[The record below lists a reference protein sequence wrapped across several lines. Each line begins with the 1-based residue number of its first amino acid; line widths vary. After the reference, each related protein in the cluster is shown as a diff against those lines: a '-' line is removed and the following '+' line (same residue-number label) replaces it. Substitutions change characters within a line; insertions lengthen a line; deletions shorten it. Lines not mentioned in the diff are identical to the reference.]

1 MDQGHGCG
9 RAPRAAARGGCVDVI
24 LSGLVVCAALLLVGA
39 GQAGAQGAP
48 NQVTPNPGTAKLI
61 TANQATANALVP
73 PQVPVRE
80 GLAPVGDTHLWYW
93 DTGGEGTPVVL
104 LHPASGS
111 GLIWGY
117 QQPTLAKAGYRV
129 IGYSRRSYYNSDP
142 VVKDRPGIG
151 SADLHGLIEFLALKK
166 FHLVGSAAGGTIA
179 ADYALSHP
187 DRLLSLVIADN
198 SAGVRDGEIA
208 KAAANIRTH
217 GFDDMP
223 VEFRELGPSY
233 RAANPEGARLWTE
246 LAHKALT
253 FPEFRQRVANEITTA
268 KLEAMRV
275 PALLITG
282 DADLVTPPSIMR
294 MVAQHLPGSEISIVA
309 EAGHSVYWEQP
320 DVFNRAV
327 LGFLAKHAQ

>member
-1 MDQGHGCG
+1 MYQ
-9 RAPRAAARGGCVDVI
+9 RPISKRTTRKVA
-24 LSGLVVCAALLLVGA
+24 GA
-39 GQAGAQGAP
+39 GLPAAGFRLVAICTVFLAGAADLASAQS
-48 NQVTPNPGTAKLI
+48 
-61 TANQATANALVP
+61 TANALVP
-73 PQVPVRE
+73 PQAPARE
-80 GLAPVGDTHLWYW
+80 ALAPVGDTHLWYW
-93 DTGGEGTPVVL
+93 DTGGEGPPVVL

-117 QQPTLAKAGYRV
+117 QQPALAKAGYRV

-142 VVKDRPGIG
+142 VAKERPGIG
-151 SADLHGLIEFLALKK
+151 SADLHGLIELLGLKK
-166 FHLVGSAAGGTIA
+166 FHLLGSAAGGTIA

-208 KAAANIRTH
+208 KAAANIRAK
-217 GFDDMP
+217 GFDDMA

-253 FPEFRQRVANEITTA
+253 FAEFRQGVANEITTA
-268 KLEAMRV
+268 RIEALRV
-275 PALLITG
+275 PTLLITG
-282 DADLVTPPSIMR
+282 DADLITPPSIMR
-294 MVAQHLPGSEISIVA
+294 MVAQHMPGSEISIVA
-309 EAGHSVYWEQP
+309 EAGHSVYWEAP

-327 LGFLAKHAQ
+327 LGFLAKPAK

>member
-1 MDQGHGCG
+1 MHQGHGSG
-9 RAPRAAARGGCVDVI
+9 RATQTAARLRRVDVM
-24 LSGLVVCAALLLVGA
+24 LPLLVTCATLLLGDA
-39 GQAGAQGAP
+39 APASAQS
-48 NQVTPNPGTAKLI
+48 
-61 TANQATANALVP
+61 TANALVP
-73 PQVPVRE
+73 PQAPARE
-80 GLAPVGDTHLWYW
+80 ALVGVGDTHLWYW
-93 DTGGEGTPVVL
+93 DTGGEGPPVVL

-117 QQPTLAKAGYRV
+117 QQPALARAGYRV

-142 VVKDRPGIG
+142 VARERPGTG
-151 SADLHGLIEFLALKK
+151 SADLHGLVELLGLKK
-166 FHLVGSAAGGTIA
+166 FHLLGSAAGGTIA

-208 KAAANIRTH
+208 KAAANIRAK

-246 LAHKALT
+246 LAHKAVT
-253 FPEFRQRVANEITTA
+253 GGDYRQGVANEITTA
-268 KLEAMRV
+268 RIEALRV

-294 MVAQHLPGSEISIVA
+294 MVAQHMPGSEISIVA
-309 EAGHSVYWEQP
+309 EAGHSVYWEAP

-327 LGFLAKHAQ
+327 LGFLAKQAK